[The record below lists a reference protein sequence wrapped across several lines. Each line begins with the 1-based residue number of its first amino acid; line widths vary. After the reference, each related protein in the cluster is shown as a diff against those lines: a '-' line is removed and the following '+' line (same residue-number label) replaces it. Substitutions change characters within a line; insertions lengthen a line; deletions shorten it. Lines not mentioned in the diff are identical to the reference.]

1 MNNDNRF
8 ICALMEKSN
17 SIISTSSSSNDES
30 DSSTDTLQDIT
41 NSSSSED
48 EDLLLFPLMKFLTS
62 GQRRHRIQ
70 NYLQIIDS
78 WSDQEF
84 KEHLR
89 INRCTASK
97 LIGIIM
103 NICIFNYNS

>member
-17 SIISTSSSSNDES
+17 SIISTSLSSNLNES

-41 NSSSSED
+41 NLSSS

-62 GQRRHRIQ
+62 GQRRYRIQ
-70 NYLQIIDS
+70 NYLQIIDF

-84 KEHLR
+84 KEHLK

>member
-1 MNNDNRF
+1 
-8 ICALMEKSN
+8 
-17 SIISTSSSSNDES
+17 
-30 DSSTDTLQDIT
+30 
-41 NSSSSED
+41 
-48 EDLLLFPLMKFLTS
+48 MKFLTS